1 MNVSLLS
8 FTPEPL
14 RVIFTA
20 ARSCYSPS
28 APLEI
33 WEKASDEEKMLALI
47 KRTVESGHHSVLE
60 HVSFTFGVK
69 GISRACSHQLVRHR
83 LASYSQQSQRYVRK
97 TDSAAVVPGSISD
110 VRKFKE
116 KFDALLGEIEAFY
129 NEMVEA
135 GIPAEDARYI
145 LPNAVTTN
153 IVMTMNMR
161 ELIHASSLRLCLRA
175 QWEIRRL
182 FLEMRKALERN
193 EDTARLSDFVL
204 MKCEITGFCD
214 EADCC
219 GIRPPKD
226 EVLGIQKN
234 EKGKVRAR

>member
-14 RVIFTA
+14 RIIFTA

-28 APLEI
+28 APSEI
-33 WEKASDEEKMLALI
+33 WEKASDEDKMLALI
-47 KRTVESGHHSVLE
+47 KRTVDSGHHSVLE
-60 HVSFTFGVK
+60 HVSFTFGVR

-97 TDSAAVVPGSISD
+97 TDASAVVPGSISD
-110 VRKFKE
+110 VKKFRE
-116 KFDALLGEIEAFY
+116 KFDAMLRQIGTFY
-129 NEMVEA
+129 NELVEA

-153 IVMTMNMR
+153 IVITMNMR
-161 ELIHASSLRLCLRA
+161 ELIHASSVRLCLRA

-182 FLEMRKALERN
+182 FLEMRKALEHNR
-193 EDTARLSDFVL
+193 ETAPLSGFVL
-204 MKCEITGFCD
+204 MKCEIIGFCD

-226 EVLGIQKN
+226 EVLGLQKLT
-234 EKGKVRAR
+234 KGKVRAR